1 MLECYKIMILTEGNN
16 LNPRTLSD

>member
-1 MLECYKIMILTEGNN
+1 MLECYKIMILTEGND